1 MEFQKE
7 DTVTM
12 KLFDI
17 VAHNQGKRPLK
28 IIIKS
33 KLKNIEIDSAF
44 HVTNKV
50 EELVQNLDGVHVEQ

>member
-1 MEFQKE
+1 M
-7 DTVTM
+7 M

-17 VAHNQGKRPLK
+17 VAPNQGKRPLK

-50 EELVQNLDGVHVEQ
+50 EELAVHIDGVSIE